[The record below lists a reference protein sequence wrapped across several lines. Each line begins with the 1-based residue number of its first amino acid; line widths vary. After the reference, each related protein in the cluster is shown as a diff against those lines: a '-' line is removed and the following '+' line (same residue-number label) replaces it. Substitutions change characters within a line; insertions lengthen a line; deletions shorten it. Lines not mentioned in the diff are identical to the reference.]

1 MASKNWNMR
10 NYMVILFYDLCV
22 AICFWWVC
30 FMECS
35 FLWHTISLYWIKI
48 SSMLNNNI
56 SDGLALFRLWE
67 YRSLP
72 TWSSE
77 TSSNAEYKQRL
88 IKLLALRLA
97 QSDCQVRHATGNAD
111 LLIVQSAINIATDT
125 TSAILLV
132 AGDTD
137 ILVLLCHHMPAN
149 MNNLFFQP
157 EPKQNATKVSRCWSI
172 ADLKAKLVPQSCKQL
187 LVGQAALGCDTTS
200 QNYGRGKCQA
210 LRLMEANLEQTS
222 AFFNP
227 SSRTDEVVVSGQ
239 KKSWWHYE
247 VTKDLR
253 LRTYQVK
260 VGKSINFVKPEILP
274 PKANSAKY
282 HSLRTYS
289 MCKPE
294 WATLN

>member
-48 SSMLNNNI
+48 RSMLSNNI

-67 YRSLP
+67 CRSLP

-77 TSSNAEYKQRL
+77 TSSNAEYKQRF

-239 KKSWWHYE
+239 KKIMMALWSDQRLEAAHLSGEGGQKHKLCETWNSS
-247 VTKDLR
+247 TKSKFS
-253 LRTYQVK
+253 K
-260 VGKSINFVKPEILP
+260 VSQ
-274 PKANSAKY
+274 S
-282 HSLRTYS
+282 
-289 MCKPE
+289 
-294 WATLN
+294 